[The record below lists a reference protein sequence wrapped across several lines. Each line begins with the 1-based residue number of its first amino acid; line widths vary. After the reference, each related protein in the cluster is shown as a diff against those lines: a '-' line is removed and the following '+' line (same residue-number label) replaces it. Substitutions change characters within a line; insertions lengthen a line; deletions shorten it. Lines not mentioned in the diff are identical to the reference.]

1 MKRLVLV
8 SYNQHKYHEYQR
20 LLKDSSFKLEP
31 LEVHFSGHL
40 EETGATFEA
49 NALQK
54 LKQIKKQANTY
65 YIAEDSGLVI
75 DALNG
80 EPGIYSARY
89 AASGNPRDNIQ
100 KVLEKMQNVS
110 QRNAYF
116 KAVIA
121 LYEPSGSVTTF
132 DGVCHGR
139 IHTQRDGES
148 GFGYDPIFIP
158 IGYDKT
164 FAQLGEEIKHR
175 LSHRFAALQKL
186 KHYLQEV

>member
-1 MKRLVLV
+1 MKRLVLI

-20 LLKDSSFKLEP
+20 LLQDSSFKLEP

-40 EETGATFEA
+40 EETGNSFEA

-54 LKQIKKQANTY
+54 LNQIKKQAHTY

-80 EPGIYSARY
+80 EPGVYSARY
-89 AASGNPRDNIQ
+89 AGSGKPEHNIQ
-100 KVLEKMQNVS
+100 KVLLKMENVS

-121 LYEPSGSVTTF
+121 LYEPSGKITTF
-132 DGVCHGR
+132 EGVCHGR
-139 IHTQRDGES
+139 IHTQSAGES

-158 IGYDKT
+158 IGYDQT
-164 FAQLGEEIKHR
+164 FAQLGEDIKHR
-175 LSHRFAALQKL
+175 LSHRFAALQKF
-186 KHYLQEV
+186 KHYMQEV

>member
-1 MKRLVLV
+1 MKRLVLI
-8 SYNQHKYHEYQR
+8 SYNQHKFYEYQR
-20 LLKDSSFKLEP
+20 LLKDTSFKLEP

-40 EETGATFEA
+40 EETGSTFEA

-54 LKQIKKQANTY
+54 LKQIKKHANTY

-89 AASGNPRDNIQ
+89 AASGKPSDNIE
-100 KVLEKMQNVS
+100 KVLFKMQNVS

-121 LYEPSGSVTTF
+121 LFEPSGVVTTF
-132 DGVCHGR
+132 EGVCHGR
-139 IHTQRDGES
+139 IHTQSEGQS

-158 IGYDKT
+158 IGTDQT
-164 FAQLGEEIKHR
+164 FAQLGEDIKHT

-186 KHYLQEV
+186 KGYLHEV